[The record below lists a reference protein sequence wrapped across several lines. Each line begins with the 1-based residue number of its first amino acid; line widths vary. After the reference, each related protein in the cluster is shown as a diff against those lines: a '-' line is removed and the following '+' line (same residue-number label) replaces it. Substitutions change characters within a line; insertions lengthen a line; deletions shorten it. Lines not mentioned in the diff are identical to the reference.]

1 MDWQADADRNFNS
14 FLAGCA
20 VAASLALAVTMA
32 MHMLL

>member
-20 VAASLALAVTMA
+20 VAASLVLAVTMA